1 MGIISSSF
9 LKGLLNGIAL
19 KCVQGPKD
27 NSSHPRRSTMVGEKF
42 GWKIWFVVNV
52 TLFT

>member
-1 MGIISSSF
+1 MELPSSVF
-9 LKGLLNGIAL
+9 MDQRTIPPIPTEAL
-19 KCVQGPKD
+19 CWGK
-27 NSSHPRRSTMVGEKF
+27 S